1 MKEESNPFG
10 GASRGRLEVR
20 DFCTRDL
27 DPVTSL
33 SFSDRV
39 VLVTGA
45 SRGLGRATATRFLEL
60 GATVA
65 VNVRTK
71 ERAAELARELGAGAV
86 PAAADLS
93 SGDAIRSMIADT
105 VERFGRLD
113 VLVNNAAVAFPTKID
128 AIPEQ
133 EWRET
138 LNVNLTAAFLCL
150 QAAIPS
156 MRERGYGRVIN
167 VSSTAGRSVSTLAGA
182 HYSASKAGLL
192 GLTRAAA
199 KELGPHGITVNAVCP
214 GMFDTELMHTN
225 ATDERIET
233 LKAGFPARRLGRPPE
248 LAELICFVASEHAG
262 YINGASIDIN
272 GGALL
277 L

>member
-1 MKEESNPFG
+1 MTP
-10 GASRGRLEVR
+10 
-20 DFCTRDL
+20 
-27 DPVTSL
+27 L

-65 VNVRTK
+65 VNVRTE
-71 ERAAELARELGAGAV
+71 ERATELARELGDRAI

-93 SGDAIRSMIADT
+93 SGDAIRSMIAGT

-150 QAAIPS
+150 QAAIPA
-156 MRERGYGRVIN
+156 MREQGYGRVIN

-214 GMFDTELMHTN
+214 GMFDTELVHSN

-233 LKAGFPARRLGRPPE
+233 LTAGFPARRLGRPPE

>member
-1 MKEESNPFG
+1 MI
-10 GASRGRLEVR
+10 
-20 DFCTRDL
+20 DF
-27 DPVTSL
+27 TS
-33 SFSDRV
+33 RV

-45 SRGLGRATATRFLEL
+45 SRGLGRATALRFLDL
-60 GATVA
+60 GASVA
-65 VNVRTK
+65 VNVRSE
-71 ERAAELARELGAGAV
+71 ERAAALARDLGT
-86 PAAADLS
+86 AAIAAPADLA
-93 SGDAIRSMIADT
+93 SGDAIRSMIAG
-105 VERFGRLD
+105 VIERFGRLD
-113 VLVNNAAVAFPTKID
+113 VLVNNAAVAFPTAID
-128 AIPEQ
+128 AIPES

-138 LNVNLTAAFLCL
+138 LDVNLTAAFLCL
-150 QAAIPS
+150 QAAIPA

-182 HYSASKAGLL
+182 HYTASKAGLL

-214 GMFDTELMHTN
+214 GMFDTELVHTN
-225 ATDERIET
+225 ATDERIAA
-233 LKAGFPARRLGRPPE
+233 LQASFPARRLGRPAE
-248 LAELICFVASEHAG
+248 LAELICFLASEHAG

>member
-1 MKEESNPFG
+1 M
-10 GASRGRLEVR
+10 
-20 DFCTRDL
+20 DFTN
-27 DPVTSL
+27 
-33 SFSDRV
+33 RV

-45 SRGLGRATATRFLEL
+45 SRGLGRATAARFLEL

-65 VNVRTK
+65 VNVRTDQ
-71 ERAAELARELGAGAV
+71 RANELASELGPRAV
-86 PAAADLS
+86 PAPADLA
-93 SGDAIRSMIADT
+93 SGDAIRSMIAGT

-113 VLVNNAAVAFPTKID
+113 VLVNNAAIAFPTKID

-133 EWRET
+133 EWRDT

-150 QAAIPS
+150 QAAIPT
-156 MRERGYGRVIN
+156 MRERGYGRVVN

-214 GMFDTELMHTN
+214 GMFDTELVHNN

-233 LKAGFPARRLGRPPE
+233 LKAGFPVRRLGHPPE

-262 YINGASIDIN
+262 YINGASLDIN
-272 GGALL
+272 GGSLL
-277 L
+277 I